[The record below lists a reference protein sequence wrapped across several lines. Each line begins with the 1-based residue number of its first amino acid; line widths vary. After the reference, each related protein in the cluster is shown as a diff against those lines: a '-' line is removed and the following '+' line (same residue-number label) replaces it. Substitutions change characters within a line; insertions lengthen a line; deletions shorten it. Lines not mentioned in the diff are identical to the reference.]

1 MNLDAD
7 ITADELKVFLEEAEE
22 QIELLDEDIIRLEKE
37 GEDQELLQEIFR
49 AAHTL
54 KGSSAMLGH
63 QRMAE
68 LTHAMENLLD
78 KLRNGTLLVS
88 TEIIDTLLYS
98 LDALKVLK
106 EEITSSEDSDL
117 DIVPIVAK
125 LKEVTEEEISQAP
138 VKETVLTVD
147 QRTKED
153 MQAALA
159 KGQSVYRIKIAID
172 RESEWVAVRCLQI
185 MNDLARIGEILA
197 SAPSAEEI
205 EEEKVGHNLE
215 LILASSEDKDTLQGV
230 IVSIAEV
237 DNVDIAP
244 CDPEDST
251 ASVEKLVPA
260 GQRKTDQGPDSTS
273 KSQEET
279 KKLTSQESSQTL
291 QSVRIDVQ
299 VLDNLMN
306 IVEQLVIDRS
316 RISRVGK
323 MLQARYTDDELI
335 SELGETSDHI
345 IQVINQLQENIM
357 KVRMVPIGIV
367 FSRFPRLV
375 RDLAQAQKKKL
386 DFIIEGEETELDR
399 SIIEQIR
406 DPLIHLLRNAVDHG
420 IESSEKRNA
429 ASKPET
435 ALIRLAAYHEQS
447 HIVISVEDD
456 GKGIDVNRIKDSAL
470 RKGLIS
476 AEEAESLSV
485 SEVINLIFMAGM
497 STAEKATEVSG
508 RGVGLDI
515 VRTNV
520 ENLNGSI
527 SLDSKV
533 GQGSKFTI
541 RLPLTVAIIQGLL
554 ISSADVLYVMPL
566 VSLVE
571 TLMVEPWEV
580 QTIRGKE
587 IIRLRDEILPVLRL
601 NVVLGG
607 GVRSTENKAKDLVV
621 VVRASDKLVGIVV
634 DALMERQEIVVKSL
648 GEYLGDIEGIAG
660 ATILGDGKVAL
671 ILDVASLTK
680 MTIQG
685 SADNKK
691 REMRAVDTLHLTAS

>member
-1 MNLDAD
+1 
-7 ITADELKVFLEEAEE
+7 
-22 QIELLDEDIIRLEKE
+22 
-37 GEDQELLQEIFR
+37 
-49 AAHTL
+49 
-54 KGSSAMLGH
+54 
-63 QRMAE
+63 
-68 LTHAMENLLD
+68 
-78 KLRNGTLLVS
+78 
-88 TEIIDTLLYS
+88 
-98 LDALKVLK
+98 
-106 EEITSSEDSDL
+106 
-117 DIVPIVAK
+117 
-125 LKEVTEEEISQAP
+125 
-138 VKETVLTVD
+138 
-147 QRTKED
+147 
-153 MQAALA
+153 
-159 KGQSVYRIKIAID
+159 
-172 RESEWVAVRCLQI
+172 
-185 MNDLARIGEILA
+185 
-197 SAPSAEEI
+197 
-205 EEEKVGHNLE
+205 
-215 LILASSEDKDTLQGV
+215 
-230 IVSIAEV
+230 
-237 DNVDIAP
+237 
-244 CDPEDST
+244 
-251 ASVEKLVPA
+251 
-260 GQRKTDQGPDSTS
+260 
-273 KSQEET
+273 
-279 KKLTSQESSQTL
+279 
-291 QSVRIDVQ
+291 
-299 VLDNLMN
+299 
-306 IVEQLVIDRS
+306 
-316 RISRVGK
+316 
-323 MLQARYTDDELI
+323 MLQARYTDDGLI
-335 SELGETSDHI
+335 HELGETSDHI

-420 IESSEKRNA
+420 IESPEKRKD

-470 RKGLIS
+470 GKGLIS

-485 SEVINLIFMAGM
+485 TEVINLIFMAGM

-527 SLDSKV
+527 SLDSKI
-533 GQGSKFTI
+533 GRGSKFTI

-607 GVRSTENKAKDLVV
+607 EVRSTENKAKDLVV

-634 DALMERQEIVVKSL
+634 DALMERQEVVVKSL

-671 ILDVASLTK
+671 ILDVASLAK

-691 REMRAVDTLHLTAS
+691 REMRAVDTLHLTAA